1 MIPWGPKAASLRKKT
16 FQRLWN
22 KTSLI
27 VSGEETIFTEGW
39 ASGVVWGEQSHAFPK
54 SDFISFHTHEQ
65 KMRHNSFNIIIMHFI
80 LIWRKNV
87 AAKIPIKS
95 NGEKFCVWHSATL
108 SAGNC
113 WSWLQKFLIEQR
125 LASSPSPALWSSP
138 LSFPL
143 ISIFIFMNN
152 HNDHHPSQTQIWHWF
167 KKEKLFS
174 SLSDERFST

>member
-1 MIPWGPKAASLRKKT
+1 MAQLLRIMSSTMKDQGPIMIPRGPKAASLRKKT

-39 ASGVVWGEQSHAFPK
+39 ASGIVWGEQSHAFPK
-54 SDFISFHTHEQ
+54 SDFISFHTHGQ
-65 KMRHNSFNIIIMHFI
+65 RIIMHII

-125 LASSPSPALWSSP
+125 LASSPSPALSASP
-138 LSFPL
+138 LSFP
-143 ISIFIFMNN
+143 S
-152 HNDHHPSQTQIWHWF
+152 SQS
-167 KKEKLFS
+167 S
-174 SLSDERFST
+174 SLWIIIMITILPKPKYDITS

>member
-1 MIPWGPKAASLRKKT
+1 MKM
-16 FQRLWN
+16 QN

-39 ASGVVWGEQSHAFPK
+39 ASGIVWGEQSHAFPK
-54 SDFISFHTHEQ
+54 SDFISFHMHGQ
-65 KMRHNSFNIIIMHFI
+65 RMRHTSFIIMHNI

-125 LASSPSPALWSSP
+125 LASSPSPSLSSSP

-143 ISIFIFMNN
+143 ISIFILNN
-152 HNDHHPSQTQIWHWF
+152 KHDHHHPSQTQMWHYLI
-167 KKEKLFS
+167 KKKLFFFTFRWTF
-174 SLSDERFST
+174 LNLEFPYLAWKM

>member
-1 MIPWGPKAASLRKKT
+1 MKM
-16 FQRLWN
+16 QN

-27 VSGEETIFTEGW
+27 ISGEETIFTEGW
-39 ASGVVWGEQSHAFPK
+39 ASGIVWGEQSHAFPK
-54 SDFISFHTHEQ
+54 SDFISFHMHGQ
-65 KMRHNSFNIIIMHFI
+65 RMRHTSFIIMHNI

-125 LASSPSPALWSSP
+125 LASSPSPSLSSSP

-143 ISIFIFMNN
+143 ISIFILNN
-152 HNDHHPSQTQIWHWF
+152 KHDHHHPSQTHMWHYLI
-167 KKEKLFS
+167 KKTTFFFFTFRWTFLNLEFPYLAWKM
-174 SLSDERFST
+174 